1 MDGAHF
7 CGRPRKPNSRNKLTN
22 KWLPPR
28 ARLLND
34 ATGYHPNRRIVIV
47 LRQLYPGKGKGAS
60 RTIVEFAKGESAV
73 VVNALAERYIEDG
86 AVVMTDELAS
96 YIDFGK
102 DYDHRT
108 VNHNVQFC
116 TKNGVNN
123 NQAESFWTRVRR
135 MVWGTTH
142 RITPHYLAEYANEM
156 ACREDVRR
164 CSQRDKLATL
174 LRKVLRSGRSR
185 WWLGYWQG
193 THRTGDLEF
202 TA

>member
-1 MDGAHF
+1 MDGAHL
-7 CGRPRKPNSRNKLTN
+7 CGRPRKPNSRNKLTK

-28 ARLLND
+28 ARLTND

-47 LRQLYPGKGKGAS
+47 LRELYPGKGKGAC
-60 RTIVEFAKGESAV
+60 RTIVEFAKGESAD
-73 VVNALAERYIEDG
+73 VVNALAQRYIKDG
-86 AVVMTDELAS
+86 ALVMTDELAS
-96 YIDFGK
+96 YNDFGRV
-102 DYDHRT
+102 YDHRT

-116 TKNGVNN
+116 TKIGVNN

-142 RITPHYLAEYANEM
+142 RITPHYLAEYTNEM
-156 ACREDVRR
+156 AWREDVRR
-164 CSQRDKLATL
+164 RSQRDKLEIL
-174 LRKVLRSGRSR
+174 LGKMLRSGRSR

-202 TA
+202 IP